1 MFWDAIEHMIQGNAR
16 EIYIATLYF
25 DTCIFK
31 EESQDAAFFIDKQK
45 IAITNHRKE
54 LNFPITFDN
63 GMIKKEPLKN
73 IENFN
78 KYYIKKYNFSI
89 I

>member
-1 MFWDAIEHMIQGNAR
+1 MLIDKL
-16 EIYIATLYF
+16 LYF

-31 EESQDAAFFIDKQK
+31 EESQGATFFIDKQKIARELK

-54 LNFPITFDN
+54 LYFSITFDN

-78 KYYIKKYNFSI
+78 KYYIVVESSFIIDSI
-89 I
+89 SFLK

>member
-1 MFWDAIEHMIQGNAR
+1 MFLDAIEHMIQGNAR

-45 IAITNHRKE
+45 IE
-54 LNFPITFDN
+54 
-63 GMIKKEPLKN
+63 
-73 IENFN
+73 EN
-78 KYYIKKYNFSI
+78 
-89 I
+89 